1 MTREIGLRENL
12 GPFLQQLLQVF
23 FVGLTIGLQRTVIPA
38 LAETEFGVAQ
48 GSIASLFAFVVSF
61 GLVKGAMNFV
71 SGRLSDQVG
80 RRKVLIWGWLVA
92 LPIPFVILFAPTWGW
107 IVAANVLLGVN
118 QGFCWSMT
126 VTAKFDIARPD
137 QRGLATGVNEFAGY
151 GGVAIAGL
159 ATGYLASQFDPRTAL
174 FAFGLI
180 VNLLALAA
188 ALLAFAE
195 TRPQASAASK
205 ASDVSAQSIFA
216 LVTWRSRDF
225 QALSQAGSIEK
236 FVDALMWAL
245 VPVYLAAQG
254 IGLVTIGWITATY
267 GLVWGASQLL
277 TGPLADRIGRKP
289 PIVAGF
295 AICAAGVATFPLLS
309 APIAWAGAAAV
320 TGIGMGLLYPNLI
333 AAVGDLAEPEWRGSA
348 LGVYRFWRDLGY
360 AFGALAIG
368 LVADALG
375 NLEAGFWITAG
386 AMALSGLW
394 LLVGLSETHRPAK
407 G

>member
-1 MTREIGLRENL
+1 L
-12 GPFLQQLLQVF
+12 G
-23 FVGLTIGLQRTVIPA
+23 I
-38 LAETEFGVAQ
+38 
-48 GSIASLFAFVVSF
+48 
-61 GLVKGAMNFV
+61 
-71 SGRLSDQVG
+71 
-80 RRKVLIWGWLVA
+80 
-92 LPIPFVILFAPTWGW
+92 
-107 IVAANVLLGVN
+107 N

-205 ASDVSAQSIFA
+205 ASGVSAKSIFA
-216 LVTWRSRDF
+216 LVTWRNRDF

-254 IGLVTIGWITATY
+254 VGLVTIGWITATY

-277 TGPLADRIGRKP
+277 TGPLSDRIGRKP

-295 AICAAGVATFPLLS
+295 AICAAGVAAFPLLS
-309 APIAWAGAAAV
+309 APIAWAAAAAV

-333 AAVGDLAEPEWRGSA
+333 AAVGDLAAPEWRGSA

-368 LVADALG
+368 LVADASG
-375 NLEAGFWITAG
+375 YLEAGFWVTAG

-394 LLVGLSETHRPAK
+394 LWLALSETHQPAK
-407 G
+407 R

>member
-48 GSIASLFAFVVSF
+48 GSVASLFAFVVSF

-394 LLVGLSETHRPAK
+394 LLVGLSETHRQAK